1 MYKDRAAGADD
12 RFDDLTVAELRQ
24 RGNAKWTSYSED
36 VLPAWVA
43 EMDFPVAQVIREALH
58 DAVAHSRTGYSPSPA
73 GTGLPQACAAW
84 LSRQYGMDVTPY
96 QIRILPG
103 VIHGVAL
110 AVDILTPR
118 DGGVVVPTPSYPPFF
133 ETVRMSDRRLVEV
146 PLLLVGEKYALDLAG
161 IDAALGAG
169 ARSLILC
176 NPHNPTGHS
185 FNREELAGLA
195 QVVEA
200 HGARVIVDEVHA
212 PLTYHGTRHVAYAT
226 VSEVAARHSVTIT
239 SASKGWN
246 IPGLACGQIVLTN
259 EADARAWDSVSRRRT
274 GSASVLGIVANR
286 VAYEAGEE
294 WLHEA
299 VAYLERGR
307 ALVAA
312 LLAQHLPQLR
322 FQVPQATYLYW
333 LDCTALGVDSPAA
346 FFLQQARVALND
358 GLTFG
363 EPGRGY
369 VRLNFATSHAILTT
383 IIEQMAKA
391 IRDLPAEALSA
402 RERRRA

>member
-1 MYKDRAAGADD
+1 MYKDRAAGGDD

-24 RGNAKWTSYSED
+24 RSNAKWTSYGED

-43 EMDFPVAQVIREALH
+43 EMDFPVARVLREALH

-73 GTGLPQACAAW
+73 GTGLPRACAAW
-84 LSRQYGMDVTPY
+84 LSRRYGIDVIPD
-96 QIRILPG
+96 QIRIVSSVLQ
-103 VIHGVAL
+103 GVAL
-110 AVDILTPR
+110 AVEMLTPP

-133 ETVRMSDRRLVEV
+133 EIVRVAERRLAEV
-146 PLLLVGEKYALDLAG
+146 PLLAGDLYTLDLAG

-169 ARSLILC
+169 AKSVILC
-176 NPHNPTGHS
+176 NPHNPTGRS
-185 FNREELAGLA
+185 FSREELAGLA
-195 QVVEA
+195 LVVEA

-212 PLTYHGTRHVAYAT
+212 PLTYAGTRHVAYAT

-299 VAYLERGR
+299 VAYLDGGR
-307 ALVAA
+307 ALVAS

-333 LDCTALGVDSPAA
+333 LDCTALGVDHPAT
-346 FFLQQARVALND
+346 FFLQQAHVALND
-358 GLTFG
+358 GLSFG

-369 VRLNFATSHAILTT
+369 VRLNFATSHALLTT

-391 IRDLPAEALSA
+391 TRDLPADALSA
-402 RERRRA
+402 REHRRA